1 MGNELKSPYRLFKR
15 GQTYHAYFSFYCQG
29 QHIQFR
35 ESCRTIQLE
44 EAKAYC
50 DHRIAQIKAE
60 TTAEPRL
67 DIDTAFAR
75 YFTEKGQYLARPKQC
90 LSRLMKLKEDLAVT
104 YLDEINETAINNF
117 INLNRSKLSN
127 STINRYLFLISAV
140 LTTAREAWDI
150 KTSKVKPSKF
160 KLKEPAENI
169 MYLQNIDVL
178 QRIIDKAAPHLKPI
192 IITAVYTGLREGNL
206 LKLKW
211 ENVDFG
217 NKVINVKVKD
227 KTKLGGKFH
236 SVPMADIVVDTLRA
250 IPQTSDYV
258 FTYRGHPMTSIRS
271 SWLAIFYKRRGREFT
286 KELKDQSLPYIR
298 FHGLRHTAATW
309 ILKATGNLKVTKE
322 ILGHSDIS
330 TTLKY
335 AHVLDEQKRDAVNR
349 LAQNLHNE
357 NQANQ

>member
-1 MGNELKSPYRLFKR
+1 
-15 GQTYHAYFSFYCQG
+15 
-29 QHIQFR
+29 
-35 ESCRTIQLE
+35 
-44 EAKAYC
+44 
-50 DHRIAQIKAE
+50 
-60 TTAEPRL
+60 
-67 DIDTAFAR
+67 
-75 YFTEKGQYLARPKQC
+75 
-90 LSRLMKLKEDLAVT
+90 MKLKEDLAVT
-104 YLDEINETAINNF
+104 YLDEIDETSINHF
-117 INLNRSKLSN
+117 ITVNRPHLSN

-140 LTTAREAWDI
+140 LTTARDEWNI

-169 MYLQNIDVL
+169 MFLSGIDVL
-178 QRIIDKAAPHLKPI
+178 QKIIDRAAPHLKPI

-211 ENVDFG
+211 ENIDFA

-236 SVPMADIVVDTLRA
+236 SVPMADIVIDTLKA
-250 IPQTSDYV
+250 IQKESDYV
-258 FTYRGHPMTSIRS
+258 FTYRGHPIVSIRS
-271 SWLAIFYKRRGREFT
+271 SWLAIFYKRKGREFT
-286 KELKDQSLPYIR
+286 KELKDPELPYIR

-349 LAQNLHNE
+349 LAQNLHNT
-357 NQANQ
+357 NLHKG